1 MNLALVSRPLV
12 AGLGAAALV
21 LSAGPAQDGRPPR
34 AAKAVPASPAAV
46 PGRGQP
52 IGCLRHGSRL
62 QRHARRGTRTV
73 ALTFDDGPWP
83 DTPRFLHLLER
94 EHVRATFF
102 LIGRQVRGHAPELR
116 RMLRDGD
123 AIGNHTYTHPDLL
136 RVRRSVGRELTETS
150 AAIVHAVGYRPCLF
164 RPPYGALNRRVISLA
179 GDLGMTTIV
188 WDVDPRD
195 WSRPGRT
202 AIVRRVLSGAR
213 GGSIILMH
221 DGGGDRSQSLSA
233 LPRVIAGL
241 RRRGYGF
248 ETVAQLLGYRTE
260 KR

>member
-1 MNLALVSRPLV
+1 MDVRGQRRMDVRRAPRRRFLPHRLRSRV
-12 AGLGAAALV
+12 AASRSGACGTARACNATRGAAA
-21 LSAGPAQDGRPPR
+21 
-34 AAKAVPASPAAV
+34 
-46 PGRGQP
+46 
-52 IGCLRHGSRL
+52 
-62 QRHARRGTRTV
+62 RTV

-83 DTPRFLHLLER
+83 DTPRFLHVLER

-150 AAIVHAVGYRPCLF
+150 AAIVHEVGYRPCLF

-213 GGSIILMH
+213 GGSIVLMH
-221 DGGGDRSQSLSA
+221 DGGGDRSQTLSA